1 MNRQKVVAD
10 WILST
15 QDTIFVLQMW
25 LGLLETWRE
34 AGRAEPDDFMDAC
47 QQLKDADLWQWAS
60 HAGGHGIRDLAEAV
74 RVSEALPDEGYPR

>member
-47 QQLKDADLWQWAS
+47 QQLKDAELWQWANR
-60 HAGGHGIRDLAEAV
+60 AGGHGIRALGKAV
-74 RVSEALPDEGYPR
+74 GVSEALPDEGYPR